1 MKSNNLAIL
10 ETNYVTELNN
20 LIDQEYFGSKIRE
33 QDLDKQF
40 SQKSTKPLAFS
51 YKIEKNAHQCYIFL
65 SKVKNFIFQP
75 FWGLSGSC

>member
-10 ETNYVTELNN
+10 ETHYVTELNN

-51 YKIEKNAHQCYIFL
+51 YKI
-65 SKVKNFIFQP
+65 
-75 FWGLSGSC
+75 